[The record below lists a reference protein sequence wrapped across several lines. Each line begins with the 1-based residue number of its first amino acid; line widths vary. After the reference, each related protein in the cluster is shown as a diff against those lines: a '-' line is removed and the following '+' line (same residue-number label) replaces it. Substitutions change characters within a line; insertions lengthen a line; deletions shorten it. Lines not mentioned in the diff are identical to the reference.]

1 MILTS
6 VVTDTQYFQVLS
18 QMAVKKQQ
26 LSPCVLNI
34 IITFASVLLGDI
46 NQTCVPQT
54 CFYFEIKAKHVNS

>member
-6 VVTDTQYFQVLS
+6 VVTDTQYVQVLS

-26 LSPCVLNI
+26 LCPCVLNI